1 MKYSKFIFDVGAND
15 GVDGLALAINNK
27 DYFVHAFEA
36 NPQLCKNIKVL
47 KSKLE
52 KRKGIRI
59 SNYKINNYAVSNK
72 KGILNFNISK
82 NHRVSSLNTLSDNL
96 NKSWPGYKD
105 SIFKV
110 VKKIK
115 IKTITLK
122 EFMIKNNIKNINH
135 LHTDTQGSDLDVL
148 KGLEEKIDSVYQGQM
163 EASLKKEKSAYQNNH
178 TVDDV
183 KRFLKNTSLKINKI
197 VIVDH
202 ISKIGI
208 LNNEV
213 DIYYKNIKKVNKENL
228 NLKYKKRYYQRV
240 VDNRTYLKDNIYDS
254 IIKLLNNILN

>member
-1 MKYSKFIFDVGAND
+1 M
-15 GVDGLALAINNK
+15 
-27 DYFVHAFEA
+27 
-36 NPQLCKNIKVL
+36 
-47 KSKLE
+47 
-52 KRKGIRI
+52 
-59 SNYKINNYAVSNK
+59 
-72 KGILNFNISK
+72 
-82 NHRVSSLNTLSDNL
+82 SDNL

-110 VKKIK
+110 IKKIK

-213 DIYYKNIKKVNKENL
+213 DIYYKNIKKVKKENL
-228 NLKYKKRYYQRV
+228 KLKYKKRYYQRV
-240 VDNRTYLKDNIYDS
+240 IDNRTYLKDNIYDS